1 MYMVKIEMYLSLK
14 MNLYI
19 CVMGVK
25 NNIYFIRIKF
35 YPISKIAFPF
45 FGNRLHITG
54 TKINRQILNTN
65 GNK

>member
-1 MYMVKIEMYLSLK
+1 

-25 NNIYFIRIKF
+25 NNIYFVRIKF